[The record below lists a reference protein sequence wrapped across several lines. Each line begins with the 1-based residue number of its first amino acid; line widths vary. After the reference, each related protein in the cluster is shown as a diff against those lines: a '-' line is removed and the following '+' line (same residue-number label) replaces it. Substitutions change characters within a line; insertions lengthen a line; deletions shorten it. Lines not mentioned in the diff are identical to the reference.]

1 MSGEIIAILAVGVAL
16 AGLILTSNRGLRK
29 DCSKDCAR
37 PSAGGSRPARDERS
51 MNLCRYFLPLLV
63 VLLLSG
69 PLSAQETDE
78 DGQFYLNFSGSAIF
92 PYAPKVQ
99 SVGLGGPGNNF
110 EVGGGFTAAFGY
122 AFKEGFSTE
131 IEWGH
136 QRVGIGNKLPFG
148 NLPQTNFGGLIW
160 TGSESSEGFEIP
172 SPPSITIESN
182 GEIKTQS
189 LMGNVYYRYPKWR
202 VSPYAGFGLGAFF
215 HDRTVTSTISFE
227 PFPPLPDEFF
237 LGFPG
242 GPLTGTYEDSRFA
255 YQIMGGLSVRVY
267 KRVEFRFGYRFRS
280 SRGEPID
287 ADQIEAGVRFRF

>member
-1 MSGEIIAILAVGVAL
+1 MSVELISVLVAVLAIGATL

-160 TGSESSEGFEIP
+160 TGSESPSGFEIP

-227 PFPPLPDEFF
+227 PPPPPPRRILPRLSRRTPHSHIRGFSFF
-237 LGFPG
+237 LSDHGRSLG
-242 GPLTGTYEDSRFA
+242 SGLQARGVPLW
-255 YQIMGGLSVRVY
+255 LSLSL
-267 KRVEFRFGYRFRS
+267 KP
-280 SRGEPID
+280 RG
-287 ADQIEAGVRFRF
+287 ADRCRPN

>member
-1 MSGEIIAILAVGVAL
+1 
-16 AGLILTSNRGLRK
+16 
-29 DCSKDCAR
+29 
-37 PSAGGSRPARDERS
+37 
-51 MNLCRYFLPLLV
+51 MNLLRYFLTLFV
-63 VLLLSG
+63 VLSSYS
-69 PLSAQETDE
+69 PLSAQDADK
-78 DGQFYLNFSGSAIF
+78 DGEFFVGFAGSAVF
-92 PYAPKVQ
+92 PYDPK
-99 SVGLGGPGNNF
+99 GLSGIGGEGINF
-110 EVGGGFTAAFGY
+110 KAGGGFTAAFGY

-131 IEWGH
+131 IEWGY
-136 QRVGIGNKLPFG
+136 QKVSIGPPTGQTIGVIVGDFTEFG
-148 NLPQTNFGGLIW
+148 
-160 TGSESSEGFEIP
+160 IP
-172 SPPSITIESN
+172 PITID
-182 GEIKTQS
+182 GAIKTQS

-227 PFPPLPDEFF
+227 PFPHLPDELF

-242 GPLTGTYEDSRFA
+242 GPLIVTYEDSRFA